1 MATRST
7 IAFENAD
14 GTILQIYCHFDGY
27 LDGVGATLK
36 KHYTDPDKI
45 KALMALG
52 SVSILAPSIECPEGH
67 SYDNSVNGY
76 TVFYNRD
83 RGEDDCDVE
92 LHSSY
97 NDWLLGYNMEEYNYI
112 FRHDSQDWQVACKE
126 DSVTFSCIKL

>member
-36 KHYTDPDKI
+36 NHYTDPDKI

-67 SYDNSVNGY
+67 SYDNSVNGH
-76 TVFYNRD
+76 TVFYGRD
-83 RGEDDCDVE
+83 RGEEGNDAE

-97 NDWLLGYNMEEYNYI
+97 NDWLLGYMEQYNYI
-112 FRHDSQDWQVACKE
+112 FRHDSQDWQVACEE